1 MSSPNKQEIDELIQE
16 LEELTTRQREVLA
29 RIKSIR
35 EVPIVETTQVATGAK
50 SQPGGYETGD
60 SEEGSQSEK
69 KQAAAQR
76 RNKYQRPSSTASSVA
91 SSSVEVVG
99 VIRHQH
105 QSRGQES
112 DGDTTFYSENEGA
125 EREPIAYTT
134 AELSALKSGCTL
146 WTSAFSGKR
155 YIIHKKRRAFRV
167 GDIVRIVNPTSLN
180 DGEAPTIRDGTG
192 VVARVTAYQVIVH
205 TDSGQDVRRG
215 KNNIRYLSAEKD
227 EQFER
232 VQPVQPGRRPQFARY
247 HA

>member
-35 EVPIVETTQVATGAK
+35 EVPIVEATRVATGAK
-50 SQPGGYETGD
+50 SQPEGYETSD

-69 KQAAAQR
+69 KPAAAQR
-76 RNKYQRPSSTASSVA
+76 RNKYQRSSPTASSVA

-99 VIRHQH
+99 VIRHQ

-112 DGDTTFYSENEGA
+112 DGDTTLYLENE
-125 EREPIAYTT
+125 ITYTT

-146 WTSAFSGKR
+146 WTSAVSGKR

-167 GDIVRIVNPTSLN
+167 GDIVRIINPASLHV
-180 DGEAPTIRDGTG
+180 GEAPTIRDGTG

>member
-35 EVPIVETTQVATGAK
+35 EVPIVEATQVATGAK

-69 KQAAAQR
+69 KPAAAQR
-76 RNKYQRPSSTASSVA
+76 RNKHQRSSPTASSVA

-99 VIRHQH
+99 VIRHQ

-112 DGDTTFYSENEGA
+112 DGDTTLYSENE
-125 EREPIAYTT
+125 ITYTT

-146 WTSAFSGKR
+146 WTSAVSGKR
-155 YIIHKKRRAFRV
+155 YIIHKKRRAFQV
-167 GDIVRIVNPTSLN
+167 GDIVRIVNPASLHV
-180 DGEAPTIRDGTG
+180 GEAPTIRDGTG

>member
-1 MSSPNKQEIDELIQE
+1 MSSPNKQEIDKLIQE

-29 RIKSIR
+29 QIKSIR
-35 EVPIVETTQVATGAK
+35 EVPIVEATRVATGAK

-69 KQAAAQR
+69 KPAAAQR
-76 RNKYQRPSSTASSVA
+76 RNKYQRSLPTASSVA

-99 VIRHQH
+99 VIRHQ

-112 DGDTTFYSENEGA
+112 DGDTTLYSENEGA
-125 EREPIAYTT
+125 EREPITYTT

-146 WTSAFSGKR
+146 WTSAVSGKR

-167 GDIVRIVNPTSLN
+167 GDIVRIVNPASLHV
-180 DGEAPTIRDGTG
+180 GEAPTICDGTG